1 VSEPR
6 DPQIAQFVESLSP
19 HQRVVLQR
27 LLGECLTV
35 VPRSTE
41 ETTIEHLRLVDEG
54 VRPLVELLAT
64 LREYAPAAD
73 DDSDIRPFA
82 LSVPEPGHVLVR
94 LSRKIL
100 TWTAIWEE
108 KAHNWLK
115 DVRVQRLTVD
125 VSRLEELNSS
135 TIAWLVTLA
144 QKVPGGRLTLRGANE
159 TMRRAL
165 GVLHLEQI
173 LCPEKT

>member
-1 VSEPR
+1 MSETR
-6 DPQIAQFVESLSP
+6 DPQIAQFVDSLSP

-35 VPRSTE
+35 VPRSNE
-41 ETTIEHLRLVDEG
+41 ETTIEHLQLVDEG
-54 VRPLVELLAT
+54 VRPLIDLLGA
-64 LREYAPAAD
+64 LRQYSPGGDEG
-73 DDSDIRPFA
+73 SDVRPFA
-82 LSVPEPGHVLVR
+82 LSTPEPGHVLIR

-100 TWTAIWEE
+100 TWSAIWEE
-108 KAHNWLK
+108 KAHGWVR
-115 DVRVQRLTVD
+115 DVRVERLTVD
-125 VSRLEELNSS
+125 VSRLDELNSS

-144 QKVPGGRLTLRGANE
+144 QKVKEHRLALRGANE

-173 LCPEKT
+173 LVPEA

>member
-1 VSEPR
+1 MSEAR
-6 DPQIAQFVESLSP
+6 DPEIATFVESLTP
-19 HQRVVLQR
+19 QQRVVLNR
-27 LLGECLTV
+27 LLGESLTV

-41 ETTIEHLRLVDEG
+41 QTTIEHLQLVDEG
-54 VRPLVELLAT
+54 VRPLIELLAT
-64 LREYAPAAD
+64 LREYAPSAD

-82 LSVPEPGHVLVR
+82 IGYAEPGHAVVR

-100 TWTAIWEE
+100 TWTSIWEE
-108 KAHNWLK
+108 KAHAWVK
-115 DVRVQRLTVD
+115 ESRVQRLTVD
-125 VSRLEELNSS
+125 VSRLDELNSS

-144 QKVPGGRLTLRGANE
+144 QKVPGGRLALRGANE

-173 LCPEKT
+173 LVPEKA

>member
-1 VSEPR
+1 MSEAR
-6 DPQIAQFVESLSP
+6 DPEIAAFVDSLSP
-19 HQRVVLQR
+19 QQRVVLNR
-27 LLGECLTV
+27 LLGESLTV

-41 ETTIEHLRLVDEG
+41 EATIERLQLVDEG
-54 VRPLVELLAT
+54 VRPLIELLAT

-82 LSVPEPGHVLVR
+82 ISIPEPGHVAVR

-100 TWTAIWEE
+100 TWSAIWEE
-108 KAHNWLK
+108 KAHSWLK
-115 DVRVQRLTVD
+115 EARVQRLSVD

-144 QKVPGGRLTLRGANE
+144 QKVPGGRLALRGAND

-173 LCPEKT
+173 LVPEKA